1 MSRQEPPGP
10 PTEATMLR
18 DYPWVVVRMRCH
30 FCRRGGD
37 VRLAVYAE
45 KYGAYSTLGQLV
57 IEFIKGCEWAPWN
70 PTRRPQKYGMKC
82 GGYCMDLRRPDPPD
96 LPPGMHGLQLIEG
109 GLSEK
114 LPAAPAEFERR
125 KRVGSND

>member
-1 MSRQEPPGP
+1 
-10 PTEATMLR
+10 MLR

-37 VRLAVYAE
+37 VRLAIYAD
-45 KYGAYSTLGQLV
+45 KYGAYATLGQMV

-96 LPPGMHGLQLIEG
+96 LPPGMTGLQLIEG
-109 GLSEK
+109 GLGDK
-114 LPAAPAEFERR
+114 LPAAPPSEERR
-125 KRVGSND
+125 KRVGGDE

>member
-1 MSRQEPPGP
+1 MKPPDEG
-10 PTEATMLR
+10 TMLR
-18 DYPWVVVRMRCH
+18 DFPWVVVRMRCH

-45 KYGAYSTLGQLV
+45 KYGAYATVGHLV

-82 GGYCMDLRRPDPPD
+82 GGYCPDLRRPDPPD
-96 LPPGMHGLQLIEG
+96 LPPSMVGLNLIEG
-109 GLSEK
+109 GK
-114 LPAAPAEFERR
+114 DDQLPAEHGRQPRR
-125 KRVGSND
+125 RRVGSAD

>member
-1 MSRQEPPGP
+1 MKPPDEG
-10 PTEATMLR
+10 TMLR
-18 DYPWVVVRMRCH
+18 DFPWVVVRMRCY

-37 VRLAVYAE
+37 VRPAVYAE
-45 KYGAYSTLGQLV
+45 KYGAYATVGHLV

-82 GGYCMDLRRPDPPD
+82 GGYCPDLSRPDPPD
-96 LPPGMHGLQLIEG
+96 LPPGMQGLQMIEG

-125 KRVGSND
+125 KRIGSDD